1 MSDKQIDSKV
11 MLMTINNELSIRLVC
26 FFLMGRLCVGDKK
39 REFLQ
44 VEPISTDSVIL
55 LQGYYIGDDISM
67 NHLVSFMNTISFLE
81 ECVLSFF

>member
-26 FFLMGRLCVGDKK
+26 FFFLMGRLCVGDKKK

-67 NHLVSFMNTISFLE
+67 NHLVSFM
-81 ECVLSFF
+81 